1 MSDERFQNEVAL
13 TVDHPLFAGMS
24 DEHRALIAEC
34 AHPEQYSPDEYL
46 FRMGDHAD
54 KSYLIGS
61 GMLSIEVRAGA
72 RGIVRVE
79 TLGADDVV
87 GFSWIFP
94 PHRWKFDGRAVE
106 FLQVTALDGK
116 RLREL
121 KMADR
126 EFGYELM
133 LRYSAVMTDRL
144 HATRLQLMDFY
155 GDHAR

>member
-1 MSDERFQNEVAL
+1 MPDESMHNEGSPL
-13 TVDHPLFAGMS
+13 TIDHPLFAGLA
-24 DEHRALIAEC
+24 DEYLALLAEC
-34 AHPEQYSPDEYL
+34 AHPEQYAPDEYL

-54 KSYLIGS
+54 HSYLS
-61 GMLSIEVRAGA
+61 GGGRLSLEIRAGA

-79 TLGADDVV
+79 TLEANDVV

-116 RLREL
+116 RLRGL
-121 KMADR
+121 KAADH

-155 GDHAR
+155 GDHA

>member
-1 MSDERFQNEVAL
+1 MSDEPIDNDTAL
-13 TVDHPLFAGMS
+13 TIDHPLFAGLS
-24 DEHRALIAEC
+24 DDYLTLLAEC

-46 FRMGDHAD
+46 FRMGEHAD

-61 GMLSIEVRAGA
+61 GMVSIEVRAGA
-72 RGIVRVE
+72 RGIVQVE
-79 TLGADDVV
+79 TLQASDVV

-121 KMADR
+121 KAADR
-126 EFGYELM
+126 NFGYELM

-155 GDHAR
+155 GNHTE